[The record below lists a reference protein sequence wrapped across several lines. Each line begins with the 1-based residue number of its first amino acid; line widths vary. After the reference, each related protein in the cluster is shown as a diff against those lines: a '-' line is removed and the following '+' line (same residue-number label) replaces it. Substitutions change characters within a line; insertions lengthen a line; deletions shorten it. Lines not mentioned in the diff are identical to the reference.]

1 MTIWLKTCF
10 WTWNSRKSKKLRA
23 LWLLQFLKEATGSH
37 FQDSKF
43 KIWLKHPGL
52 LLVSFFAPGPFVAFS
67 QYLNFTINHS
77 MELFWIISL
86 FAHIILWNLDFDMAS
101 NGRCVFEGGKLPPSS
116 LGRVCLCNWL
126 WGNPVFG
133 RFSMACVSRFVL
145 LVLIGGNKGL
155 SIIGLPGSDSST
167 MQKNKYAY

>member
-1 MTIWLKTCF
+1 MA
-10 WTWNSRKSKKLRA
+10 KLRYCE
-23 LWLLQFLKEATGSH
+23 KAT
-37 FQDSKF
+37 
-43 KIWLKHPGL
+43 KIWNNLPNCFDTGMI
-52 LLVSFFAPGPFVAFS
+52 VSNFVAFS
-67 QYLNFTINHS
+67 QYLNFTINYS
-77 MELFWIISL
+77 LKLFRIISL

-101 NGRCVFEGGKLPPSS
+101 NGRCVFVGGKLPPSS

-133 RFSMACVSRFVL
+133 RFSMACVSMFVL

>member
-1 MTIWLKTCF
+1 MRRPQNLKWSSSLF
-10 WTWNSRKSKKLRA
+10 WNGE
-23 LWLLQFLKEATGSH
+23 FC
-37 FQDSKF
+37 
-43 KIWLKHPGL
+43 GL
-52 LLVSFFAPGPFVAFS
+52 LAIIQL
-67 QYLNFTINHS
+67 YHS
-77 MELFWIISL
+77 LKLFWIISL